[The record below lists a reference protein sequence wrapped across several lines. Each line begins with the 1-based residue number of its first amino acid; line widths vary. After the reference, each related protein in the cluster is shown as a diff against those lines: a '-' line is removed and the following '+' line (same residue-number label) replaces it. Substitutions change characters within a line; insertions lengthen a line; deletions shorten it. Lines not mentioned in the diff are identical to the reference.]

1 MMMLLCVGHDDDD
14 VVALRGTNDD
24 DIVAVRGT

>member
-1 MMMLLCVGHDDDD
+1 MMMLLCVGHDDD
-14 VVALRGTNDD
+14 VALRGTNDD

>member
-1 MMMLLCVGHDDDD
+1 MMMLLCVGHDDD
-14 VVALRGTNDD
+14 VVALRGTHDD